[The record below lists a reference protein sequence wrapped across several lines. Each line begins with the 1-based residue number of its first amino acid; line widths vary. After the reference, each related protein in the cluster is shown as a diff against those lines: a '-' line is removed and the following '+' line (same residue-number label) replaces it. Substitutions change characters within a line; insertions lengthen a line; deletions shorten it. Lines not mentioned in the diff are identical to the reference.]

1 MSTDSPRVHPC
12 TRLLLLPVLTLALV
26 VLGCGPSEE
35 ATDEEWETSPE
46 ATTSAP
52 EYRLDSLQAEN
63 RRMQD
68 QLDALVAEN
77 RSLRA
82 RIADLETRLSEATS
96 AAQAAAVSPAPIS
109 PSERSGAYQAALDQF
124 MSRSYDG
131 AIRQFESL
139 LQGGVAADLEDNC
152 HYWIGESRYALRQY
166 AEALQSFEKVLGY
179 PNSGKRA
186 AAQLMI
192 GNTYAAMGNPAEA
205 RDAYNKVISD
215 YPTSSLT
222 AKAQEKLS
230 RLR

>member
-1 MSTDSPRVHPC
+1 MSTDSPRVHIC
-12 TRLLLLPVLTLALV
+12 LRLLLLPLLTLALV

-35 ATDEEWETSPE
+35 AMDEEWETTPE
-46 ATTSAP
+46 MASAAQ
-52 EYRLDSLQAEN
+52 YRIDSLQAEN

-68 QLDALVAEN
+68 QFDALVAEN

-96 AAQAAAVSPAPIS
+96 AAQAAAVAPAPVPQADQS
-109 PSERSGAYQAALDQF
+109 SAYQAALDQF
-124 MSRSYDG
+124 MSHNYDS
-131 AIRQFESL
+131 AIRQFQFL

-152 HYWIGESRYALRQY
+152 HYWIGESHYGLKQY
-166 AEALQSFEKVLGY
+166 GEALQSFQKVLTY

-192 GNTYAAMGNPAEA
+192 GNTQAAMGNSSEA